1 MLITPTSRGV
11 IVGIATHPLFRAI
24 PLLFGL
30 LAIGCRQSSPE
41 PIAAAPAFE
50 LTDQHNRSFGSKQLA
65 NHPYVIAFIFTR
77 CPTICPTITMH
88 MSDLAIATEGQDL
101 EFVSVTVDPEYDTAL
116 VLNAWSKKW
125 PINPARW
132 HLLTGTQA
140 QIEAT
145 SSGFMQGLQALEA
158 EGDVPNIAHS
168 ERLILVDGNGQI
180 LGLPHASTDGV
191 QEVISLLSKVSQ

>member
-1 MLITPTSRGV
+1 MGTATQPFFRSLSLI
-11 IVGIATHPLFRAI
+11 LW
-24 PLLFGL
+24 GL
-30 LAIGCRQSSPE
+30 AVGCRQPSPE
-41 PIAAAPAFE
+41 PIAAAPAFA
-50 LTDQHNRSFGSKQLA
+50 LTDQHNNTFGSTQLA

-77 CPTICPTITMH
+77 CPTICPTITKH
-88 MSDLAIATEGQDL
+88 MSDLAIATEGRDL
-101 EFVSVTVDPEYDTAL
+101 EMVSVTVDPEYDTP
-116 VLNAWSKKW
+116 VILNEWSKKW
-125 PINPARW
+125 PINPKRW

-180 LGLPHASTDGV
+180 LGLPHANADGV
-191 QEVISLLSKVSQ
+191 QEVITLLNKASQ